1 MKVVVLVKARDVLKE
16 QRSHLWRL
24 KQKEIK
30 NHDLIMTVIEPC
42 HFRPQEC
49 WEGCGVQVI

>member
-1 MKVVVLVKARDVLKE
+1 MKVVVLVKARDVPKE

-24 KQKEIK
+24 KQEEIK
-30 NHDLIMTVIEPC
+30 NHTLIMAVIEPC
-42 HFRPQEC
+42 HLRPQEC